1 MTMPTARPTLPAKPT
16 APVAPKAAAPVAPQ
30 AVAPQAAT
38 PKAATPKPVVPA
50 PEVPPEPEPTPEN
63 GDGKREFANFARL
76 TVHIGAQPTMKVTTD
91 GRPWATARAFV
102 SMGKD
107 KNSGEYKP
115 SLWLTVK
122 AFTTKDGDD
131 TLPNALNA
139 FEKGAIVTVAGRLA
153 YEEYTTS
160 EGEVRSSLI
169 LIAYEIA

>member
-1 MTMPTARPTLPAKPT
+1 MTIQTARPTPSAKPTTPVASKPT

-30 AVAPQAAT
+30 A
-38 PKAATPKPVVPA
+38 ATPKPVAPPPA
-50 PEVPPEPEPTPEN
+50 SEVPPEPEPAPEN
-63 GDGKREFANFARL
+63 GKREFVNHCEL
-76 TVHIGAQPTMKVTTD
+76 TVHIGAQPTMKVTAD